1 VKIKAITGQKQT
13 NQMDLVMQFTMS
25 KQKYKINHITEYLGK
40 EINNCAEICETSL
53 K

>member
-13 NQMDLVMQFTMS
+13 NQMDLVKRMS